1 MRFYDTLSGSVKE
14 FKPMHKNRINIFVCG
29 PTVYDDFHLG
39 HARTYIFFDTIVKF
53 MRSIGYSVFYLQNI
67 TDIDDKI
74 IKRAHDEDR
83 SPEEIANRYFNEY
96 LRIMSELGIDSV
108 NYYARATLYI
118 DEIISQIKRMIEK
131 GYAYETSDGVYFC
144 VRKFRD
150 YGELSKQNLDNII
163 ENARGILNEDKRNPE
178 DFVLWKKMKPGEP
191 YWESPWGKG
200 RPGWHIEDT
209 AITETYFGDEYDIHG
224 GGSDLIFPHH
234 EAEIAQMRSISNKRY
249 LAHYWIHT
257 GMINVNREKMSKSLK
272 NYITIKDV
280 LKEYKPNELRFAVLN
295 ANFNTSIEFSMDSLN
310 ESREA
315 LSRIINTYRK
325 LKKIDS
331 ESGDYMVDSDYIIK
345 RYMDIMSDNFDTRSL
360 IRELMD
366 FVTDI
371 NKNMDHINKDTAGNI
386 IRIFDYINSFM
397 NIIPEERSLNN
408 NIIDSVLNIRSK
420 LRSEKRY
427 DLSDYIR
434 MELEKSGIH
443 IEDKNN
449 KTQWWIE

>member
-96 LRIMSELGIDSV
+96 LRIMSQLGIDSV

-118 DEIISQIKRMIEK
+118 DEIISQIKRMIKK

-163 ENARGILNEDKRNPE
+163 ENARGVLNEDKRNPE

>member
-1 MRFYDTLSGSVKE
+1 MRFYDTLSGSIIE
-14 FKPMHKNRINIFVCG
+14 FRPMHKNRINIFVCG
-29 PTVYDDFHLG
+29 PTVYDDFHIG

-74 IKRAHDEDR
+74 IKRASEENTT
-83 SPEEIANRYFNEY
+83 PEYIADKYFKEY
-96 LRIMSELGIDSV
+96 LRIMSELGVDSV
-108 NYYARATLYI
+108 NYYAKATLYI
-118 DEIISQIKRMIEK
+118 DEIISQIKRMIDK
-131 GYAYETSDGVYFC
+131 GYAYETSDGVYFE
-144 VRKFRD
+144 VKKFKD
-150 YGELSKQNLDNII
+150 YGQLSKQNLDNII
-163 ENARGILNEDKRNPE
+163 ENARGILNEDKKNPE

-234 EAEIAQMRSISNKRY
+234 EAEIAQMRSISNKKY

-257 GMINVNREKMSKSLK
+257 GMININSEKMSKSLK

-280 LKEYKPNELRFAVLN
+280 LKDYTPNELRFAVLN
-295 ANFNTSIEFSMDSLN
+295 ANFNKSIEFSRDSLN
-310 ESREA
+310 EAREA

-325 LKKIDS
+325 LENIELENGDYKID
-331 ESGDYMVDSDYIIK
+331 YNYIIK
-345 RYMDIMSDNFDTRSL
+345 KYIDIMSDNFDTRSL
-360 IRELMD
+360 IKEIMGL
-366 FVTDI
+366 VAEI
-371 NKNMDHINKDTAGNI
+371 NKNIDNIDKKTALNI
-386 IRIFDYINSFM
+386 LKIFDYINSFM
-397 NIIPEERSLNN
+397 NIIPRKRS
-408 NIIDSVLNIRSK
+408 IDASTINAILNIRSM

-434 MELEKSGIH
+434 KELEASGLH

-449 KTQWWIE
+449 ETQWWIE